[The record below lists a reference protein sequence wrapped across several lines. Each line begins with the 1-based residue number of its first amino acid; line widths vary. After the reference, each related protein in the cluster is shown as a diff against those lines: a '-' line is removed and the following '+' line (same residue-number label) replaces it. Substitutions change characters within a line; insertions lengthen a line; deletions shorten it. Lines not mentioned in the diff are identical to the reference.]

1 MYASALADCSENI
14 NQFLALLNRK
24 PPDLDWDRLE
34 YDGCVQPDGSFFR
47 VLSTVRTAQEQ
58 IECFKMGRRGVE
70 YNQNILSTANS
81 YCSQV
86 PAVQYELI
94 SAGTIENEDDV
105 ATNAWAGQSYHNW
118 GLAIDL
124 ILTKF
129 GDPLYLDL
137 QDGRISMQDYYA
149 LTGLSR
155 LAAACS
161 LEWGGTWTG
170 FLDFPHFQDTVYKIP
185 PKPYHYDNNM
195 NFHFVKRLFNGTL
208 TNDTGDR

>member
-24 PPDLDWDRLE
+24 TPDLDWDRLE

-94 SAGTIENEDDV
+94 SAGTIENVDDV

-118 GLAIDL
+118 GLAIDV

-170 FLDFPHFQDTVYKIP
+170 FLDFPHFQDTVYTIP